1 MKRNQI
7 VLIFLAV
14 ALLASIGLNV
24 ILFRKGRSYYAQLS
38 MVQLDPVGLNHYPVA
53 DDQLPDSPSSQ
64 LRVVLLGDSRARS
77 WPFPS
82 EMPRF
87 EFYNRGIGNQTST
100 QVVARFQ
107 EHVTPLQPDLI
118 IIQVGVN
125 DLKTIPIFPE
135 RREEIV
141 ANCKANIERLVNQSL
156 ALDAVVVL
164 TTIFPLGEVP
174 LERRLFWSGDVAVA
188 IDEVNE
194 FISSLEQE
202 EVLVLNTGVVLADDE
217 GQVRKAY
224 SRDLLHLTET
234 GYEALNEK
242 LVIVLRDVVP

>member
-1 MKRNQI
+1 
-7 VLIFLAV
+7 
-14 ALLASIGLNV
+14 
-24 ILFRKGRSYYAQLS
+24 
-38 MVQLDPVGLNHYPVA
+38 
-53 DDQLPDSPSSQ
+53 
-64 LRVVLLGDSRARS
+64 
-77 WPFPS
+77 
-82 EMPRF
+82 MPRF
-87 EFYNRGIGNQTST
+87 EFYNRGIGNQTSA

-141 ANCKANIERLVNQSL
+141 ANCKANIEQLVNQSL
-156 ALDAVVVL
+156 ELDAIVVL

-174 LERRLFWSGDVAVA
+174 LERRLFWSEDVAVA

-194 FISSLEQE
+194 FISSLKQE
-202 EVLVLNTGVVLADDE
+202 EVLVLNTGMVLADEE
-217 GQVRKAY
+217 GEVRKAY

-234 GYEALNEK
+234 GYEALNEE